1 MNTGPMSA
9 QPRPAAIV
17 ISSHVVRGT
26 VGNRASVFALETLG
40 MPVWAVPTVTLA
52 WHPGQ
57 GPSTRIVPDR
67 AAFAALIADL
77 CRAPWLGEVGCL
89 MSGYLG
95 EAGQA
100 EEVARLVAALKSR
113 NPEALYLC
121 DPVIGDRGGLYVPG
135 PLADAIRDRL
145 LPIADIAT
153 PNRYE
158 LEWFAGRALGGLEDL
173 ATAAGALGP
182 AETIVTSAPG
192 EDETRIGNLAVRAG
206 SAVLATHDRI
216 DHPPHGTGDLFAASY
231 LAERIVSSLP
241 SALSRASAIVASAVA
256 RAGGR
261 GADDLMLET
270 DADCLK
276 SPFAEVRIAEL
287 QTDGR
292 R

>member
-1 MNTGPMSA
+1 MDADRTSA
-9 QPRPAAIV
+9 RPLPAAIV

-77 CRAPWLGEVGCL
+77 CRAPWLREVGCL

-95 EAGQA
+95 DAGQA
-100 EEVARLVAALKSR
+100 DEVARLVAALKTR

-121 DPVIGDRGGLYVPG
+121 DPVAGDRGGLYVPV

-158 LEWFAGRALGGLEDL
+158 LEWFAGRTLGGLEEL
-173 ATAAGALGP
+173 AAAAGALGP

-192 EDETRIGNLAVRAG
+192 EHDGRIGNLAVRAG
-206 SAVLATHDRI
+206 LAVLATHDRI
-216 DHPPHGTGDLFAASY
+216 EHPPHGTGDLFAASY
-231 LAERIVSSLP
+231 LAERLASPLP
-241 SALSRASAIVASAVA
+241 SALGRASAIVASAVA
-256 RAGGR
+256 RAGSR
-261 GADDLMLET
+261 GADELMLQT

-276 SPFAEVRIAEL
+276 SPFAQVRITEL
-287 QTDGR
+287 ETDGR